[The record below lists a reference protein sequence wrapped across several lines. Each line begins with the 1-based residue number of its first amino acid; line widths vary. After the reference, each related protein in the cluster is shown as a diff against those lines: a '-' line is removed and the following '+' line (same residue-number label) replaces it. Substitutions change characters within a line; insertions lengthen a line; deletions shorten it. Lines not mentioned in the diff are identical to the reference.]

1 MEIDQKITQ
10 KQSRMQRS
18 LLDFLVKITTQMQA
32 LLEHLIKAERHPE
45 HIQVC
50 EPFLKGLPTV
60 PLALLFTTGPK
71 TSHKARCA
79 EKHAYEKYLG

>member
-60 PLALLFTTGPK
+60 PLVLLFTTGPK